1 MSAPQPPNPGEQAW
15 SEAGPSY
22 PPAQQYYGPPP
33 PQPPQPPLG
42 PGGPGYPP
50 PPPESKTPAWAWVLL
65 GVVIVALL
73 GGLGYFAV
81 TQLTGSNNVPAATA
95 PPHATPTAPPAVTP
109 SAKPTPSTAATST
122 TGAPSTTPQSPVTV
136 PASAKSCRPAM
147 QTAEFSTSAVTGATS
162 CPFAEEVRIAYLQQP
177 ERDASVSVR
186 AWSPTTGEWYTM
198 SCAGGDVVRCT
209 GGDGATVYV
218 Y

>member
-15 SEAGPSY
+15 SEAGQAY
-22 PPAQQYYGPPP
+22 PPAQQYYG
-33 PQPPQPPLG
+33 QPPLV

-81 TQLTGSNNVPAATA
+81 TQLTGSNAVPAATA
-95 PPHATPTAPPAVTP
+95 PPQATPAAPPAVTP
-109 SAKPTPSTAATST
+109 SAKPTASATTSAATTPTT
-122 TGAPSTTPQSPVTV
+122 TGASSTTAQSPVSV

-147 QTAEFSTSAVTGATS
+147 QTAEFSSSAVTGATS